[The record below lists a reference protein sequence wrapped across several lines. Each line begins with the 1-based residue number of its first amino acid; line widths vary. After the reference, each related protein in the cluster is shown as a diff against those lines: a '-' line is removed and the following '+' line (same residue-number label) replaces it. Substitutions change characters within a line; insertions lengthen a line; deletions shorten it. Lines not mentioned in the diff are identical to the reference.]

1 MRIAF
6 LPNPPSGR
14 GKAALYD
21 PIRGLTGRGHVVETW
36 CPPSADLSYLPL
48 GGMAVEHV
56 VNMDW
61 PLKPR
66 LTDLSHWAVATRRT
80 LEAMDTHCRQCAAE
94 IAQGG
99 FDVLFANRCYLFA
112 TTSIGRFVKSIPS
125 VLYLQEPCRYLY
137 EASPRLK
144 WVALPPSS
152 RSWFDPKYW
161 SPIFKDW
168 RDMRNYRLQA
178 RAEVD
183 NAAEFTRI
191 LVNSYF
197 SRESI
202 LRAYGLQSDVC
213 YLGVDSEH
221 FTDRHLPR
229 EDYVVGLGSITP
241 NKNIGLVIEAISQI
255 PAPRPQLVW
264 VGNFV
269 DQAYHG
275 EMTALAAARQVE
287 LTIKV
292 RVSDDELLDTL
303 NRASTMVYA
312 PYLEPFGL
320 APLEASA
327 CAVPVIA
334 VAEGGVRETI
344 LDRVT
349 GLQVASDAT
358 AIADAI
364 QRLRADPAF
373 ARKLGASGRA
383 GVEEAWS
390 FEAATDRIERH
401 LQRYALRT

>member
-1 MRIAF
+1 M
-6 LPNPPSGR
+6 
-14 GKAALYD
+14 
-21 PIRGLTGRGHVVETW
+21 RGLTARGHVVETW
-36 CPPSADLSYLPL
+36 SPPTADLGYLPL
-48 GGMAVEHV
+48 SGMATEHV
-56 VNMDW
+56 VPMDW

-66 LTDLSHWAVATRRT
+66 LTDLSRMAAATHRT
-80 LEAMDTHCRQCAAE
+80 LAAMDAHCQQCAVE
-94 IAQGG
+94 IGQGG
-99 FDVLFANRCYLFA
+99 FDVLFANSCYLFGS
-112 TTSIGRFVKSIPS
+112 TSIGRFVKSVPS

-144 WVALPPSS
+144 WLAQPASS
-152 RSWFDPKYW
+152 RSWVDPKYW
-161 SPIFKDW
+161 WSIVKDW
-168 RDMRNYRLQA
+168 RDIRNYRLQA

-213 YLGVDSEH
+213 YLGVDSDH

-229 EDYVVGLGSITP
+229 QDYVVGLGSITR

-255 PAPRPQLVW
+255 PAPRPRLIW
-264 VGNFV
+264 VGNSV
-269 DQAYHG
+269 DQDYRG
-275 EMTALAAARQVE
+275 EMTALAAAKQVD
-287 LTIKV
+287 LTLKV
-292 RVSDDELLDTL
+292 RVSDDELMDTL

-327 CAVPVIA
+327 CGVPVIA

-344 LDRVT
+344 IDQVT

-358 AIADAI
+358 TIADAI
-364 QRLRADPAF
+364 QRLHADPAF
-373 ARKLGASGRA
+373 ARRLGNSGRA
-383 GVEEAWS
+383 GVEANWS
-390 FEAATDRIERH
+390 FEVATDRIERH
-401 LQRYALRT
+401 LQRYALRH